1 MLFLGLGAVG
11 VTLTA
16 IIGGWIVYNEFFAGD
31 KEDTAESEVP
41 LMTYFHDNEVL
52 TEPQAG
58 IKYIVEDD
66 EGIDAQ
72 LALNAVMDW
81 VEADDPNI
89 FTGDWN
95 VKVST
100 WNDAA
105 LVEIRGDASTLLK
118 DRYDDV
124 ELPFFDGEGM
134 VDFVTVDLEFA

>member
-11 VTLTA
+11 ITLTA
-16 IIGGWIVYNEFFAGD
+16 IVGGWIVYNEFFAGD
-31 KEDTAESEVP
+31 KEDAAESEVP

-72 LALNAVMDW
+72 LTLNAVMNW
-81 VEADDPNI
+81 VEEDDPNI

-134 VDFVTVDLEFA
+134 IDFVTVDLEFV

>member
-16 IIGGWIVYNEFFAGD
+16 IIGGWIAYNEFFAGD

-52 TEPQAG
+52 IEPQAG

-72 LALNAVMDW
+72 LTLNAVMNW
-81 VEADDPNI
+81 VEEDDPNI

-134 VDFVTVDLEFA
+134 IDFVTVDLEFA

>member
-11 VTLTA
+11 ITLTA
-16 IIGGWIVYNEFFAGD
+16 IVGGWIAYNEFFAGD
-31 KEDTAESEVP
+31 EDDAAESEVP
-41 LMTYFHDNEVL
+41 LMTYYADAEWIQ
-52 TEPQAG
+52 EPQAG
-58 IKYIVEDD
+58 IKYVVEDD

-72 LALNAVMDW
+72 LTLNAVMDW

-134 VDFVTVDLEFA
+134 IDFVTVDLEFA

>member
-1 MLFLGLGAVG
+1 
-11 VTLTA
+11 
-16 IIGGWIVYNEFFAGD
+16 
-31 KEDTAESEVP
+31 
-41 LMTYFHDNEVL
+41 MTYFHDNEVL

-72 LALNAVMDW
+72 LTLNAVMNW
-81 VEADDPNI
+81 VEEDDPNI

-134 VDFVTVDLEFA
+134 IDFVTVDLEFA

>member
-16 IIGGWIVYNEFFAGD
+16 IVGGWIAYNEFFAGD

-52 TEPQAG
+52 IEPQAG

-72 LALNAVMDW
+72 LTLNAVMDW

-134 VDFVTVDLEFA
+134 IDFVTVDLEFA

>member
-16 IIGGWIVYNEFFAGD
+16 IIGGWIAYNEFFAGD

-41 LMTYFHDNEVL
+41 LMAYFHDNEVL

-72 LALNAVMDW
+72 LTLNAVMDW

-134 VDFVTVDLEFA
+134 IDFVTVDLEFA

>member
-11 VTLTA
+11 ITLTA
-16 IIGGWIVYNEFFAGD
+16 IVGGWIAYNEFFAGD

-52 TEPQAG
+52 IEPQAG

-72 LALNAVMDW
+72 LTLNAVMNW
-81 VEADDPNI
+81 VEEDDPNI

-134 VDFVTVDLEFA
+134 IDFVTVDLEFA

>member
-16 IIGGWIVYNEFFAGD
+16 IVGGWIAYNEFFAGD
-31 KEDTAESEVP
+31 EDDAAESEVP

-52 TEPQAG
+52 IEPQAG

-72 LALNAVMDW
+72 LTLNAVMNW
-81 VEADDPNI
+81 VEEDDPNI

-134 VDFVTVDLEFA
+134 IDFVTVDLEFA